1 MSRVKMDLAYAILM
15 SQCTEGTFLYTP
27 ASAEK
32 FRPGACGYFD
42 DSGIWEDIIDL
53 RDYEQL
59 ARKHYRLPQD
69 DLGTMLQAPT
79 SSKWD
84 PLSVERDEE
93 KGFKVNTEL
102 SGVAAQAPVDLG
114 FDAGRKRT
122 SDAGASLTSLSP
134 VEHRKFNSD
143 AEAVVMKWVEDNR
156 KNLVAQHG
164 SQIEKF
170 GVWVITQ
177 TWVTGKCE
185 ISMWNKTGKSIDA
198 GAEIGATNIAKFK
211 ADASSSIS
219 AGVDQEKLWD
229 KVSTSFF
236 PDDLEHQSGT
246 NISRSLE
253 VTPSPSKVSGSGRLG
268 MFSARYDGNH
278 SIWSSDQSYFQ
289 NHLTLTGNTG
299 AGEQSSKRW
308 LPSE

>member
-27 ASAEK
+27 ASADK
-32 FRPGACGYFD
+32 F
-42 DSGIWEDIIDL
+42 
-53 RDYEQL
+53 
-59 ARKHYRLPQD
+59 RKHYILPQD
-69 DLGTMLQAPT
+69 ELGTMLQTPK

-93 KGFKVNTEL
+93 KGFKVNAGL

-114 FDAGRKRT
+114 FDAGRKR
-122 SDAGASLTSLSP
+122 SSEAGASLTALSP
-134 VEHRKFNSD
+134 VEHHKFNSE

-156 KNLVAQHG
+156 KNLVLKHG

-177 TWVTGKCE
+177 TWVTEKCE

-198 GAEIGATNIAKFK
+198 GTEVGATNIGKFK

-219 AGVDQEKLWD
+219 SGIDQEKLWD
-229 KVSTSFF
+229 KVSTFLYQLNYR
-236 PDDLEHQSGT
+236 D
-246 NISRSLE
+246 
-253 VTPSPSKVSGSGRLG
+253 
-268 MFSARYDGNH
+268 
-278 SIWSSDQSYFQ
+278 
-289 NHLTLTGNTG
+289 
-299 AGEQSSKRW
+299 
-308 LPSE
+308 